1 MKEICPLVKSAFL
14 RFAQSTPAV
23 VGEQAADKFA
33 AVLSSAACE
42 SAEHLP
48 LYRSLRQQ
56 GLSMQEAKHAL
67 GLYLQL
73 AQTAA
78 EDLLRRLEPKPQRG
92 PKRLRNSSS
101 EDEDK
106 TKKKRK

>member
-1 MKEICPLVKSAFL
+1 MKEICPLVKSAF
-14 RFAQSTPAV
+14 RSFAQSTPAV
-23 VGEQAADKFA
+23 VSQQAADKFA
-33 AVLSSAACE
+33 AVLSSTVSE

-67 GLYLQL
+67 SLYLQL

-78 EDLLRRLEPKPQRG
+78 EDLLRRLDPKPQRG

>member
-1 MKEICPLVKSAFL
+1 MQEICPLVKSAFL
-14 RFAQSTPAV
+14 RFTQSHPAA
-23 VGEQAADKFA
+23 GSQQAADKFA
-33 AVLSSAACE
+33 AVLSTAACE

-56 GLSMQEAKHAL
+56 GLSMQEARHAL
-67 GLYLQL
+67 SFYLQL

-78 EDLLRRLEPKPQRG
+78 EDLLRHLDPKPPRA